1 MTSHIEMMEGKMNFD
16 EYILNIGTRAKDA
29 SRIMATVSTNL
40 KNSALL
46 HMSDALRN
54 NEKNII
60 EANMKDMELGIK
72 NNLSKALLDR
82 LMINGERIE
91 SMAEGLKNVASLPD
105 PIGGGIKGWKTPN
118 NLDISMVRVPLGVI
132 GIIYESRPN
141 VTVDAAALC
150 LKAGNSIILR
160 GGSEAINTNI
170 ALAEVI
176 SKAAIYA
183 GLPEGCIQL
192 IEMIDREL
200 VNKLIKL
207 NDYVDVIIPRG
218 GVSLKKAIIS
228 NATVPIIETGAGV
241 CHIYV
246 DLDADLNMAEEI
258 IVNAKTQRPGV
269 CNAVETVLVHKNI
282 ANEFLPKLEQR
293 LKGLGVEIRTCE
305 SGIKIL
311 CGAKVA
317 SEEDWATEYLDLILS
332 IKIVCSIEEAINHIF
347 RYGTKHSEAIITDSY
362 KNSQKF
368 LKEVDAA
375 CLYVN
380 ASTRFTDGSEF
391 GFGAEIGIS
400 TQKLHARGPMGLEQL
415 TTTKYLIY
423 GQGQVRK

>member
-1 MTSHIEMMEGKMNFD
+1 MMEGKMDFD
-16 EYILNIGTRAKDA
+16 VYILNIGRRAKDA
-29 SRIMATVSTNL
+29 AREMAAASTNL

-46 HMSDALRN
+46 QMAGALRN
-54 NEKNII
+54 NEKSII
-60 EANMKDMELGIK
+60 DANMKDMEQGAK
-72 NNLSKALLDR
+72 NNLSNALLDR
-82 LMINGERIE
+82 LMINQERIE
-91 SMAEGLKNVASLPD
+91 SMATGLENVASLPD
-105 PIGGGIKGWKTPN
+105 PIGAGVKGWKTPN

-141 VTVDAAALC
+141 VTVDAASLC

-176 SKAAIYA
+176 SKAAINA

-192 IEMIDREL
+192 IDMVNREL

-207 NDYVDVIIPRG
+207 NDCVDVIIPRG
-218 GVSLKKAIIS
+218 GPSLKKAIIAD
-228 NATVPIIETGAGV
+228 ATVPVIETGAGV

-269 CNAVETVLVHKNI
+269 CNAVETVLVHKDI
-282 ANEFLPKLEQR
+282 ANEFLPKLAQR
-293 LKGLGVEIRTCE
+293 LNGLGVEIRICE
-305 SGIKIL
+305 SGIKIIS
-311 CGAKVA
+311 GAKA
-317 SEEDWATEYLDLILS
+317 ANLEDWSTEYLDLILS
-332 IKIVCSIEEAINHIF
+332 IKVVESIEVAINNIF
-347 RYGTKHSEAIITDSY
+347 EYGTKHSEAIITNSY
-362 KNSQKF
+362 NSSQKF

-375 CLYVN
+375 CVYVN

>member
-1 MTSHIEMMEGKMNFD
+1 MNFD
-16 EYILNIGTRAKDA
+16 EYILNIGRRAKDA
-29 SRIMATVSTNL
+29 SRRMASTSTNV
-40 KNSALL
+40 KNNALL
-46 HMSDALRN
+46 YMAEALVN
-54 NEKNII
+54 NERNII
-60 EANMKDMELGIK
+60 EANMKDMELGAK

-82 LMINGERIE
+82 LMINKQRIE
-91 SMAEGLKNVASLPD
+91 SMADGLKNVASLPD
-105 PIGGGIKGWKTPN
+105 PIGIGIKRWKTPN
-118 NLDISMVRVPLGVI
+118 DLDISMVRVPLGVI

-170 ALAEVI
+170 ALATVI
-176 SKAAIYA
+176 SKASLSA
-183 GLPEGCIQL
+183 GLPDGCIQL
-192 IEMIDREL
+192 IEMVDREL
-200 VNKLIKL
+200 VNKLIRL

-218 GVSLKKAIIS
+218 GVGLKKAIIA
-228 NATVPIIETGAGV
+228 NATVPVIETGAGV

-246 DLDADLNMAEEI
+246 DSDANLNMAEEI

-269 CNAVETVLVHKNI
+269 CNAVETVLIHKDL
-282 ANEFLPKLEQR
+282 ASEFLKR
-293 LKGLGVEIRTCE
+293 LAQSLNELGVEIRVCE
-305 SGIKIL
+305 SGIGIL
-311 CGAKVA
+311 CDAKTA
-317 SEEDWATEYLDLILS
+317 SEEDWSTEYLDLILS
-332 IKIVCSIEEAINHIF
+332 IKVVESIEEAIDHIF
-347 RYGTKHSEAIITDSY
+347 KYGTKHSEAIITNNY

-368 LKEVDAA
+368 LMEVDAS
-375 CLYVN
+375 CVYVN

>member
-1 MTSHIEMMEGKMNFD
+1 MEFED
-16 EYILNIGTRAKDA
+16 YIINIGRQAKES
-29 SRIMATVSTNL
+29 SRIMVTASTTL
-40 KNSALL
+40 KNNALL
-46 HMSDALRN
+46 HMAEALIN
-54 NEKNII
+54 SKNTII
-60 EANMKDMELGIK
+60 EANIVDMKLGKK
-72 NNLSKALLDR
+72 NNLSEAMLDR
-82 LMINGERIE
+82 LMINEQRIE
-91 SMAEGLKNVASLPD
+91 SMAQGLKSVASLPD
-105 PIGGGIKGWKTPN
+105 PIGEGLKRWKRPN

-132 GIIYESRPN
+132 GMIYESRPN

-160 GGSEAINTNI
+160 GGSEAITTNI
-170 ALAEVI
+170 ALAKVI
-176 SKAAIYA
+176 KKAAKEA

-192 IEMIDREL
+192 IEMVDREL
-200 VNKLIKL
+200 VNNLIRL

-218 GVSLKKAIIS
+218 GVGLKKAIIS
-228 NATVPIIETGAGV
+228 NATVPVIETGAGI

-246 DLDADLNMAEEI
+246 DSEADLGMAEEI

-269 CNAVETVLVHKNI
+269 CNAVETVLLHKNVVS
-282 ANEFLPKLEQR
+282 EFLPR
-293 LKGLGVEIRTCE
+293 LDERLYKLGVEIRICE
-305 SGIKIL
+305 KGIEFVSGSKAA
-311 CGAKVA
+311 CD
-317 SEEDWATEYLDLILS
+317 EDWSTEYLDLILS
-332 IKIVCSIEEAINHIF
+332 IKVVDSMDEAIDHIF
-347 RYGTKHSEAIITDSY
+347 KYGTKHSEAIITNSY

-368 LKEVDAA
+368 LMEVDASSV
-375 CLYVN
+375 YVN

>member
-1 MTSHIEMMEGKMNFD
+1 MNFD